1 MSQAIHLEL
10 EVPDDLAR
18 LRLPA
23 GVQQR
28 LTELLDK
35 QDTGTTLT
43 YAERHEAEGL
53 VDLAELLSLLRL
65 RSERSIAA
73 WLRRA
78 KRRLST
84 STMACP

>member
-43 YAERHEAEGL
+43 DAERHEAEGL

-65 RSERSIAA
+65 RSERISS
-73 WLRRA
+73 RRG
-78 KRRLST
+78 
-84 STMACP
+84 